1 MRGGKNSRSPYSTE
15 YLESLDSIDAQILT
29 ELASLDPRNISDL
42 ARAVKRPIETV
53 RYRYNRMARILNL
66 KLTSYVVYSK
76 LGLKRVSVFCFLTP
90 KNVKTV
96 GKALENLD
104 YWTYLARFYGV
115 TEGYYCVYA
124 LPAEQ
129 SDFLVKYLATMSQAG
144 LIRHF
149 VVHATGDPHVLATNF
164 RGLDFR
170 DHTWRFEWS
179 KWLGELE
186 RDSAQ
191 TATGLA
197 DPQDFSPSA
206 DKICIRVLERIED
219 NSSTSFVEI
228 ANEIGLTPQDIR
240 YHYFRHIMGR
250 GIVSGFRP
258 TILPFPRNVAN
269 HYTMFLKF
277 HNTQSMVN
285 FADWLSTT
293 FLAMNYA
300 KVIGENSLIAHTY
313 MPTVEENNMH
323 NFLFQMSETGYLD
336 DYYYVPIDVQ
346 TFKGW
351 SVRPEKFDVD
361 TWQLNQETYLHGLR
375 EIIEQSSPSPKPQLA
390 AGQMTSAPQTA
401 ER

>member
-1 MRGGKNSRSPYSTE
+1 M
-15 YLESLDSIDAQILT
+15 ESLDSIDAQILT
-29 ELASLDPRNISDL
+29 ELSSLDPRNISDL

-76 LGLKRVSVFCFLTP
+76 LGLKRLSTFCFLNP

-115 TEGYYCVYA
+115 TEGYYGIYA
-124 LPAEQ
+124 LPAEH

-144 LIRHF
+144 LINRL
-149 VVHATGDPHVLATNF
+149 VVHATGDPHVLAANF
-164 RGLDFR
+164 KGFDFS
-170 DHTWRFEWS
+170 DHTWRFEWA

-186 RDSAQ
+186 RDSQQ
-191 TATGLA
+191 TAAGLA

-206 DKICIRVLERIED
+206 DRVCTRVLEKIED

-228 ANEIGLTPQDIR
+228 ANDIGLTPQDIR

-258 TILPFPRNVAN
+258 TILPYPRNVAN
-269 HYTMFLKF
+269 TYTVFLKF

-293 FLAMNYA
+293 FLAMNYV
-300 KVIGENSLIAHTY
+300 KVIGEDSLIAHTY
-313 MPTVEENNMH
+313 IPTVEEIKMH
-323 NFLFQMSETGYLD
+323 DFLFQMFETGYID

-351 SVRPEKFDVD
+351 SIRPEKFDGEA
-361 TWQLNQETYLHGLR
+361 WQLNQETYLGGLR
-375 EIIEQSSPSPKPQLA
+375 EIIEQASPPSKPQA
-390 AGQMTSAPQTA
+390 VAQQMTTAPQTA
-401 ER
+401 TR